1 MPIITKMSHDDLL
14 SQLSQAQNVETI
26 DLGAVNLHLAVING
40 QSHVLVENPMDSEQ
54 CAKVTVP
61 V

>member
-1 MPIITKMSHDDLL
+1 MSHDDLL